1 MIDPDESISIAT
13 GQIQDYLVVTLQNDL
28 TDTQLLALRGT
39 VLERLQRYGLAGVVL
54 DLSGVSVLD
63 LTEFDALRELGDM
76 TRLLGASTVMV
87 GLNPGIVSF
96 LIGMDAA
103 TDDIIVARGLEDGL
117 ERLRRERAKRAGR
130 GES

>member
-28 TDTQLLALRGT
+28 TDTQLLALRST

-130 GES
+130 DAS